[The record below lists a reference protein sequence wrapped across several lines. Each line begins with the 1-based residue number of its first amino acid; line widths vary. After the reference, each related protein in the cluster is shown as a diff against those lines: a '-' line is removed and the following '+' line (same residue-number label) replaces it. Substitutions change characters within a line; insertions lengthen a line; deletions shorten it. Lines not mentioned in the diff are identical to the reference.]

1 MLRAGY
7 TLSDRYVLRE
17 PVARGGMGQV
27 WRADDVVLGRVV
39 AVKVL
44 LPELSGDPGFAQ
56 RFRVEA
62 HAMASLSDPHIVEVY
77 DYGQADGMAYL
88 VMQFVP
94 GESLHGLLHQGGPL
108 SPYHAMMVVAQAAQA
123 LQVAHDNGIVHRDVK
138 PGNLLIRP
146 DGRLVLTDFG
156 IARMVTAE
164 SLTATGDILGTVS
177 YLAPEQILAEP
188 ITPSTDLYALG
199 VVAYQCLTLTPPFV
213 ADTPVA
219 VALMHTRDA
228 PPPLPVGVPD
238 PVAQVVMV
246 ALAKDPRDRWPSAAA
261 MGQAAMAAADGAATA
276 PPIPVSPGRRVGPG
290 PHTSTSPRPGAPLRT
305 GALRT
310 NVPSTNTG
318 QIRIH
323 GRARPPARSRE
334 AARGRLAWVA
344 AAAGVL
350 LVLACAGWVALS
362 RDRGTPEQAAPP
374 AASTTTTS
382 TTAITSPTA
391 GPPATA
397 SPTPPRTTTTPARP
411 TSPSPT
417 APRTPG
423 PNEVYVPDVT
433 GMYKTAA
440 DYAIRSKGLNPVL
453 IVTTVPD
460 HCGVK
465 YTDPAKDTIVSKN
478 STVNVYVEEDN
489 PSCQPL

>member
-1 MLRAGY
+1 ML
-7 TLSDRYVLRE
+7 
-17 PVARGGMGQV
+17 
-27 WRADDVVLGRVV
+27 
-39 AVKVL
+39 K
-44 LPELSGDPGFAQ
+44 
-56 RFRVEA
+56 
-62 HAMASLSDPHIVEVY
+62 
-77 DYGQADGMAYL
+77 
-88 VMQFVP
+88 
-94 GESLHGLLHQGGPL
+94 
-108 SPYHAMMVVAQAAQA
+108 AAQA

-199 VVAYQCLTLTPPFV
+199 VVAYQCLTLSPPFV

-228 PPPLPVGVPD
+228 PPPLPAGVPD

-246 ALAKDPRDRWPSAAA
+246 ALAKNPRDRWPSAAA

-276 PPIPVSPGRRVGPG
+276 PPVPAPLPRRTGPG
-290 PHTSTSPRPGAPLRT
+290 PHTSTPPLTGAPRT
-305 GALRT
+305 S
-310 NVPSTNTG
+310 VPSTNTG

-323 GRARPPARSRE
+323 GQARPPARSRA
-334 AARGRLAWVA
+334 AARGRLAWAA

-350 LVLACAGWVALS
+350 LVLGGAGWVALS

-374 AASTTTTS
+374 ATSATITS
-382 TTAITSPTA
+382 TGATTSPTA

-397 SPTPPRTTTTPARP
+397 SPTPPPRTTTTPP
-411 TSPSPT
+411 SPSPSVK
-417 APRTPG
+417 RTPG

-460 HCGVK
+460 HCGVR
-465 YTDPAKDTIVSKN
+465 YTDPAAGTIVTKN
-478 STVNVYVEEDN
+478 STVNMYVEEDN

>member
-1 MLRAGY
+1 MLKAGY

-56 RFRVEA
+56 RFRIEA
-62 HAMASLSDPHIVEVY
+62 HAMAALSDPHIVEVY
-77 DYGQADGMAYL
+77 DYGQTDGMAYL

-94 GESLHGLLHQGGPL
+94 GESLHGLLHRNGPL
-108 SPYHAMMVVAQAAQA
+108 APYHAMMVVAQAAQA

-188 ITPSTDLYALG
+188 ITPATDLYALG
-199 VVAYQCLTLTPPFV
+199 AVAYQCLTLTPPFV

-219 VALMHTRDA
+219 VALMHTRDE
-228 PPPLPVGVPD
+228 PPPMPAGVPG

-246 ALAKDPRDRWPSAAA
+246 ALAKDPRDRWPSAGA
-261 MGQAAMAAADGAATA
+261 MGQAAMAAADGAATM
-276 PPIPVSPGRRVGPG
+276 PPIPVPLPRRAGPG
-290 PHTSTSPRPGAPLRT
+290 PHTSSSPRT

-323 GRARPPARSRE
+323 GRARPPARSSE

-362 RDRGTPEQAAPP
+362 RDRGTPQQAAAPP
-374 AASTTTTS
+374 TTTTS
-382 TTAITSPTA
+382 TAATTSPTA

-397 SPTPPRTTTTPARP
+397 SPTPPPRTTTTPPRP

-460 HCGVK
+460 HCAVK
-465 YTDPAKDTIVSKN
+465 YTDPAKDTIVPKN